1 MDQVSGTNLP
11 NLIFD
16 LLDESGIVIDK
27 TYSTAIS
34 NPVILTVTADTSLS
48 DFIISSDTTTFYFS
62 GLFNI
67 SSFAVT
73 GMPGTTVSLKL
84 TSSSIKTNSLED
96 YEFEV

>member
-1 MDQVSGTNLP
+1 LDQVSGTNLP

-27 TYSTAIS
+27 TYSIAIS
-34 NPVILTVTADTSLS
+34 DPVVLTVTADTSLA

-67 SSFAVT
+67 SSLAVT

-96 YEFEV
+96 YEVEV

>member
-1 MDQVSGTNLP
+1 MDQVSGIKLP

-27 TYSTAIS
+27 TYSIAIS
-34 NPVILTVTADTSLS
+34 DPVVLTVTADTSLA

-67 SSFAVT
+67 SSLAVT

-96 YEFEV
+96 YEVEV

>member
-27 TYSTAIS
+27 TYSIAIS
-34 NPVILTVTADTSLS
+34 DPVVLTVTADTSLA

-67 SSFAVT
+67 SSLAVT

-96 YEFEV
+96 YEVEV

>member
-1 MDQVSGTNLP
+1 M
-11 NLIFD
+11 IFD

-34 NPVILTVTADTSLS
+34 DPVILTVTADTSLA

-67 SSFAVT
+67 SSLAVT

-96 YEFEV
+96 YEVEV

>member
-1 MDQVSGTNLP
+1 MDQVSGTKLP
-11 NLIFD
+11 NLIFN

-27 TYSTAIS
+27 TYTTAIS
-34 NPVILTVTADTSLS
+34 DPVILTLTADTALA
-48 DFIISSDTTTFYFS
+48 DFIISSDTTTFYFF

-67 SSFAVT
+67 SSLTVT
-73 GMPGTTVSLKL
+73 GMPGTTASLKL

>member
-1 MDQVSGTNLP
+1 MDQVSGTKLP

-67 SSFAVT
+67 SSLAVT
-73 GMPGTTVSLKL
+73 GMPGTTVSL
-84 TSSSIKTNSLED
+84 
-96 YEFEV
+96 